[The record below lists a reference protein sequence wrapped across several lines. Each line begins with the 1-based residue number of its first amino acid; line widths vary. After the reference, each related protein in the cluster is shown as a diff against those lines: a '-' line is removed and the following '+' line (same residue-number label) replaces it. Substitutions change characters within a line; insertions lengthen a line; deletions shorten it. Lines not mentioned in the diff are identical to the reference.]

1 MESNDSANQIPT
13 KSKSE
18 STKSKSKKRHTNKFY
33 KNKIRKKNPS
43 IFKFNVSST
52 FIYEPVRLKN
62 YLVGVDNKNLIKPS
76 DFEYDFLSKAIDE
89 IKKHNSENEQIS
101 VLPFFSIII
110 DNLQKVEKK
119 IDNKDLLIENII
131 KGNNNGTH
139 LSIRKITEK
148 FNNICGNYNLN
159 KISKTQVHRI
169 VKKNLRYSYRKTK
182 IKTNKLID
190 KNSIMHSYFF
200 LKIFLRSLVLN
211 IEPIY
216 LDEAGFFTVNN
227 NFYTWRRSN
236 EEIFHKIEDRER
248 TNLIMAVGRSKVYYY
263 EINRKNTNN
272 EIFENFM
279 NNLIQILNKEVKKN
293 HLIIMDNLSV
303 HLTVNLFKLYN
314 ENKLKILFNI
324 PYKSSWNMIELVFR
338 LIKNITYKNIYQ
350 NINGVEKD
358 IIDII
363 KSGKIEKSLNLLYK
377 ETLLNY
383 FNFIN
388 LNKGLDLNLIDI

>member
-1 MESNDSANQIPT
+1 
-13 KSKSE
+13 
-18 STKSKSKKRHTNKFY
+18 
-33 KNKIRKKNPS
+33 
-43 IFKFNVSST
+43 
-52 FIYEPVRLKN
+52 
-62 YLVGVDNKNLIKPS
+62 
-76 DFEYDFLSKAIDE
+76 
-89 IKKHNSENEQIS
+89 
-101 VLPFFSIII
+101 
-110 DNLQKVEKK
+110 
-119 IDNKDLLIENII
+119 
-131 KGNNNGTH
+131 
-139 LSIRKITEK
+139 
-148 FNNICGNYNLN
+148 
-159 KISKTQVHRI
+159 
-169 VKKNLRYSYRKTK
+169 
-182 IKTNKLID
+182 
-190 KNSIMHSYFF
+190 MHSYFF

-279 NNLIQILNKEVKKN
+279 NNLIQILNKEVEKN